1 MLKPLADLS
10 RPVSLSSKEKA
21 GSVQSDVHSQ
31 PNLFQSVLGYLGVLL
46 RLERRLLALVFS
58 YSLAIGLFSLIVP
71 LTVQE
76 LVNTFAFAIQPV
88 TIVTLAGIMVAA
100 LLFVGAFKAL
110 QYYAVE
116 MLERRFFAR
125 VAIGMAQQLPHLQF
139 LGFKPRYANYFVETV
154 FMQRAL
160 SVLLVDLINVV
171 VGGTV
176 GMTIL
181 VFYHPYFLLYGALL
195 LAGFNVV
202 FFLMSH
208 GGLKATI
215 DMSHAKYETLHWMQ
229 EISYNLLHFKATD
242 SQSILMQ
249 RTDELVAKYID
260 TRQTRFNIL
269 VRQYLASVGW
279 QAVAQSGLIATAG
292 WLVSIGQ
299 LTLGQLVAAEVVVS
313 GLLASFD
320 GVVKRM
326 GHIYYFL
333 TGLTELDYVF
343 SLPKDQASATLSVP
357 LPDPTIHG
365 IRVTC
370 KDLTVEH
377 SGMPPI
383 FSQFNLEVTP
393 GEKVGIY
400 ASTTIAKTALARVLS
415 GLEAPTGGVIRY
427 NGVDLRHLDLN
438 AINRCRGFM
447 LDSQLTLFEGTIED
461 NIVLGR
467 SYIPYS
473 DVRWALR
480 FVELEEDVD
489 ALPQGLKTHIRAPGK
504 ILAPTHIMR
513 ILLARAILSRPQ
525 ILVFDGILHN
535 LQPALRETVLRR
547 LCSKDEPWS
556 VIFVSN
562 DPNLTAHI
570 DRRLILD

>member
-1 MLKPLADLS
+1 
-10 RPVSLSSKEKA
+10 
-21 GSVQSDVHSQ
+21 VQSDVDSR
-31 PNLFQSVLGYLGVLL
+31 PNLLQSVLGFVGALF
-46 RLERRLLALVFS
+46 RLERRILALILS

-76 LVNTFAFAIQPV
+76 LTNTFAFAIQPV
-88 TIVTLAGIMVAA
+88 TIVTLAGVMIAA
-100 LLFVGAFKAL
+100 LLFVGAFRTL

-116 MLERRFFAR
+116 VLERRLFAR
-125 VAIGMAQQLPHLQF
+125 VAIGMAQQIPHLRF
-139 LGFKPRYANYFVETV
+139 LGFKPRYANHFIETV

-171 VGGTV
+171 VGGAV

-181 VFYHPYFLLYGALL
+181 VFYHPYFLLYNALL

-202 FFLMSH
+202 FLLSY

-215 DMSHAKYETLHWMQ
+215 DMSHAKYDTLHWIQ

-242 SQSILMQ
+242 SQAILMQ
-249 RTDELVAKYID
+249 RTDELVTKYVEA
-260 TRQTRFNIL
+260 RQTRFGIL
-269 VRQYLASVGW
+269 VRQYLGSVGW
-279 QAVAQSGLIATAG
+279 QAVAHGGLIATAA
-292 WLVSIGQ
+292 WLLSIGQ

-313 GLLASFD
+313 GILSSFD
-320 GVVKRM
+320 GVIKRM
-326 GHIYYFL
+326 GHIFYFM
-333 TGLTELDYVF
+333 TGLTELDFVL
-343 SLPKDQASATLSVP
+343 SLPKDQTSAMLSIP
-357 LPDPTIHG
+357 LPDPTVHG

-370 KDLTVEH
+370 KDLAIHHPGV
-377 SGMPPI
+377 PPI
-383 FSQFNLEVTP
+383 FERFNLEVTP

-400 ASTTIAKTALARVLS
+400 ASTTAAKTALARVLA

-427 NGVDLRHLDLN
+427 NGVDLRHLDLS

-447 LDSQLTLFEGTIED
+447 IDSQLTLFEGTIED

-467 SYIPYS
+467 AYIPYS

-480 FVELEEDVD
+480 FTELEEDVD
-489 ALPQGLKTHIRAPGK
+489 ALPFGLKTHIRAPGK

-525 ILVFDGILHN
+525 ILIFDGIMHN
-535 LQPALRETVLRR
+535 MQPVMRETLLRR

-556 VIFVSN
+556 IIFVSN
-562 DPNLTAHI
+562 DPNLTPHV

>member
-1 MLKPLADLS
+1 MESP
-10 RPVSLSSKEKA
+10 
-21 GSVQSDVHSQ
+21 
-31 PNLFQSVLGYLGVLL
+31 PNLFQAVIGYVGVLF
-46 RLERRLLALVFS
+46 RLERRLLALIAS

-76 LVNTFAFAIQPV
+76 LTNTFAFAIQPV
-88 TIVTLAGIMVAA
+88 TIVTLAGIMIAA
-100 LLFVGAFKAL
+100 LLFVGAFKTL

-116 MLERRFFAR
+116 VLERRFFAR
-125 VAIGMAQQLPHLQF
+125 VAIGMAQQLPHMQF
-139 LGFKPRYANYFVETV
+139 LGFKPRYANQFMETV

-160 SVLLVDLINVV
+160 SVLLVDLINVI
-171 VGGTV
+171 VGGAV

-181 VFYHPYFLLYGALL
+181 VFYHPYFLLFNALL
-195 LAGFNVV
+195 LAGFTVV
-202 FFLMSH
+202 FLLSH
-208 GGLKATI
+208 GGLKSTI
-215 DMSHAKYETLHWMQ
+215 AMSHAKYDTLHWMQ

-242 SQSILMQ
+242 SQAILMQ
-249 RTDELVAKYID
+249 RTDELVSRYID
-260 TRQTRFNIL
+260 TRQARFSIL
-269 VRQYLASVGW
+269 IRQYLGSVGW
-279 QAVAQSGLIATAG
+279 QAVAHGGLIATAA
-292 WLVSIGQ
+292 WLLSIGQ

-333 TGLTELDYVF
+333 TGLTELNFVF
-343 SLPKDQASATLSVP
+343 SLPKDQESATLSVP

-370 KDLTVEH
+370 KDLAIQHPGT
-377 SGMPPI
+377 SPI
-383 FSQFNLEVTP
+383 FARFNMEVTP

-400 ASTTIAKTALARVLS
+400 ASTTAAKTALARVLA

-427 NGVDLRHLDLN
+427 NGVDLRHLDLR

-447 LDSQLTLFEGTIED
+447 IDSQLTLFEGTIED
-461 NIVLGR
+461 NILLGR
-467 SYIPYS
+467 AYIPYS

-480 FVELEEDVD
+480 FVDLEEDVD
-489 ALPQGLKTHIRAPGK
+489 ALPQGLKTHVRAPGK
-504 ILAPTHIMR
+504 ILAQTHIMR

-525 ILVFDGILHN
+525 ILVFDGIVHN
-535 LQPALRETVLRR
+535 LQPTLRETILRR

-562 DPNLTAHI
+562 DPNLTPHV

>member
-1 MLKPLADLS
+1 M
-10 RPVSLSSKEKA
+10 
-21 GSVQSDVHSQ
+21 QSQVEGQ
-31 PNLFQSVLGYLGVLL
+31 PNLFQSVLGYIGLL
-46 RLERRLLALVFS
+46 FRLERRVLALIVS

-76 LVNTFAFAIQPV
+76 LTNTFAFAIQPV
-88 TIVTLAGIMVAA
+88 TIVTLAGVMVVA
-100 LLFVGAFKAL
+100 LLFVGAFRTL

-116 MLERRFFAR
+116 VLERRLFAR
-125 VAIGMAQQLPHLQF
+125 VAIGMAQQIPHLQF
-139 LGFKPRYANYFVETV
+139 LGFKPRYANHFMETV

-171 VGGTV
+171 VGGAV

-181 VFYHPYFLLYGALL
+181 VFYHPYFLLYNALL

-202 FFLMSH
+202 FLLSH

-215 DMSHAKYETLHWMQ
+215 NMSHAKYDTLHWMQ

-242 SQSILMQ
+242 SQAILMQ
-249 RTDELVAKYID
+249 RTDELVAKYVE
-260 TRQTRFNIL
+260 TRQTRFGIL
-269 VRQYLASVGW
+269 VRQYLGSVGW
-279 QAVAQSGLIATAG
+279 QALAHGGLIATAA
-292 WLVSIGQ
+292 WLLSIGQ
-299 LTLGQLVAAEVVVS
+299 LTLGQLVAAEVVVG
-313 GLLASFD
+313 GLLSSFD
-320 GVVKRM
+320 GVIKRM
-326 GHIYYFL
+326 GHIFYFM
-333 TGLTELDYVF
+333 TGLTELDSVF
-343 SLPKDQASATLSVP
+343 SLPKDQGSMMLSVP
-357 LPDPTIHG
+357 LPDPTVHG

-370 KDLTVEH
+370 KELAVQH
-377 SGMPPI
+377 PGAPAI
-383 FSQFNLEVTP
+383 FERFNLEVTP
-393 GEKVGIY
+393 GEKIGVY
-400 ASTTIAKTALARVLS
+400 ASTTAAKTALARVLA
-415 GLEAPTGGVIRY
+415 GLEAPTSGVIRY
-427 NGVDLRHLDLN
+427 NGVDLRHIDLS

-447 LDSQLTLFEGTIED
+447 IDSQLTLFEGTIED

-480 FVELEEDVD
+480 FTELEEDVD
-489 ALPQGLKTHIRAPGK
+489 ALPQGLKTQVRAPGK

-525 ILVFDGILHN
+525 ILIFDGIIHN
-535 LQPALRETVLRR
+535 MQPALRETLLRR

-562 DPNLTAHI
+562 DPNLTPHV

>member
-1 MLKPLADLS
+1 M
-10 RPVSLSSKEKA
+10 
-21 GSVQSDVHSQ
+21 QSHVDEQ
-31 PNLFQSVLGYLGVLL
+31 PNLFQSVVGYVGLLL
-46 RLERRLLALVFS
+46 RLERRLLALVVS

-76 LVNTFAFAIQPV
+76 LTNTFAFAIQPV
-88 TIVTLAGIMVAA
+88 TIVTLAGVMIAA
-100 LLFVGAFKAL
+100 LLFVGAFRAL

-116 MLERRFFAR
+116 VLERRLFAR
-125 VAIGMAQQLPHLQF
+125 VAIGMAQQIPHLQV
-139 LGFKPRYANYFVETV
+139 LGFKPRYANHFMETV

-171 VGGTV
+171 VGGAV

-181 VFYHPYFLLYGALL
+181 VFYHPYFLLYNALL

-202 FFLMSH
+202 FLLSH
-208 GGLKATI
+208 GGLRATI
-215 DMSHAKYETLHWMQ
+215 DMSHAKYDTLHWMQ
-229 EISYNLLHFKATD
+229 EISYTLLHFKATD
-242 SQSILMQ
+242 SSAILMQ
-249 RTDELVAKYID
+249 RTDELVGKYID
-260 TRQTRFNIL
+260 RRQTRFGIL
-269 VRQYLASVGW
+269 IRQYLGSVGW
-279 QAVAQSGLIATAG
+279 QALAHGGLIATAA
-292 WLVSIGQ
+292 WLLSIGQ

-320 GVVKRM
+320 EVVKRM
-326 GHIYYFL
+326 GHIFYFM
-333 TGLTELDYVF
+333 TGLKELDFVL
-343 SLPKDQASATLSVP
+343 SLPKDQGSSSLSVP
-357 LPDPTIHG
+357 LPDPTVHG
-365 IRVTC
+365 IRLTC
-370 KDLTVEH
+370 KDLSVH
-377 SGMPPI
+377 HAGVPAI
-383 FSQFNLEVTP
+383 FQQFNVEVTP
-393 GEKVGIY
+393 GEKIGIY
-400 ASTTIAKTALARVLS
+400 ASSTAAKTALARVLA

-427 NGVDLRHLDLN
+427 NGVDLRHIDMA

-447 LDSQLTLFEGTIED
+447 IDSQLTLFEGTIED

-480 FVELEEDVD
+480 FAELEEDVD

-513 ILLARAILSRPQ
+513 ILLARAVLARPQ
-525 ILVFDGILHN
+525 ILVFDGTLHN
-535 LQPALRETVLRR
+535 LQPVLRETVLRR

-562 DPNLTAHI
+562 DPNLTPHV
-570 DRRLILD
+570 DRRLILE

>member
-1 MLKPLADLS
+1 VD
-10 RPVSLSSKEKA
+10 E
-21 GSVQSDVHSQ
+21 Q
-31 PNLFQSVLGYLGVLL
+31 PNLFQSVVGYVGLLL
-46 RLERRLLALVFS
+46 RLERRLLTLVVS

-76 LVNTFAFAIQPV
+76 LTNTFAFAIQPV
-88 TIVTLAGIMVAA
+88 TIVTLAGVMIAA
-100 LLFVGAFKAL
+100 LLFVGAFRSL

-116 MLERRFFAR
+116 VLERRLFAR
-125 VAIGMAQQLPHLQF
+125 VAIGMAQQIPQLQV
-139 LGFKPRYANYFVETV
+139 LGFRPRYANHFMETV

-171 VGGTV
+171 VGGAV

-181 VFYHPYFLLYGALL
+181 VFYHPYFLLYNALL

-202 FFLMSH
+202 FLLSH

-215 DMSHAKYETLHWMQ
+215 AMSHAKYDTLHWMQ
-229 EISYNLLHFKATD
+229 EISYNVLHFKATD
-242 SQSILMQ
+242 SRAILMQ
-249 RTDELVAKYID
+249 RTDELVGKYIER
-260 TRQTRFNIL
+260 RQTRFGIL
-269 VRQYLASVGW
+269 IRQYLGSVGW
-279 QAVAQSGLIATAG
+279 QAIAHGGLIATAA
-292 WLVSIGQ
+292 WLLSIGQ

-320 GVVKRM
+320 EVVKRM
-326 GHIYYFL
+326 GHIFYFM
-333 TGLTELDYVF
+333 TGLNELDFVF
-343 SLPKDQASATLSVP
+343 SLPKDQTSSSLSVP
-357 LPDPTIHG
+357 LPDPSVHG
-365 IRVTC
+365 IRLTC
-370 KDLTVEH
+370 KDLSVQH
-377 SGMPPI
+377 PGVPAI
-383 FSQFNLEVTP
+383 FQQFNVEVTP
-393 GEKVGIY
+393 GEKIGIY
-400 ASTTIAKTALARVLS
+400 ASSTAAKTALARVLA

-427 NGVDLRHLDLN
+427 NGVDLRHIDMA

-447 LDSQLTLFEGTIED
+447 IDSQLTLFEGTIED

-467 SYIPYS
+467 SYVPYS

-480 FVELEEDVD
+480 FAELEEDVD

-513 ILLARAILSRPQ
+513 ILLARAVLARPQ
-525 ILVFDGILHN
+525 ILVFDGILQN
-535 LQPALRETVLRR
+535 LQPVLRETLLRR

-562 DPNLTAHI
+562 DPNLTPHV
-570 DRRLILD
+570 DRRLILE

>member
-1 MLKPLADLS
+1 
-10 RPVSLSSKEKA
+10 
-21 GSVQSDVHSQ
+21 VQPATASG
-31 PNLFQSVLGYLGVLL
+31 PNLIEAVLGYIGIVF

-88 TIVTLAGIMVAA
+88 TIVTLAGVMVAA
-100 LLFVGAFKAL
+100 LLFVGAFKSL

-125 VAIGMAQQLPHLQF
+125 VAIGMAEQLPRLQF
-139 LGFKPRYANYFVETV
+139 LGFKPRYANYFMETV
-154 FMQRAL
+154 FMQRAM
-160 SVLLVDLINVV
+160 SVLLVDLIDVV
-171 VGGTV
+171 VGGAV
-176 GMTIL
+176 GLTIL
-181 VFYHPYFLLYGALL
+181 VFYHPYFLLYAALL

-202 FFLMSH
+202 FFLLSH

-215 DMSHAKYETLHWMQ
+215 EMSHAKYETLHWMQ

-242 SQSILMQ
+242 SQALLMQ
-249 RTDELVAKYID
+249 RTDDLVGRYLEA
-260 TRQTRFNIL
+260 RQTRFGVLI
-269 VRQYLASVGW
+269 RQYLGSVGW
-279 QAVAQSGLIATAG
+279 QAIAQGGLIATAG
-292 WLVSIGQ
+292 WLVSIGE

-313 GLLASFD
+313 GLIASFD

-333 TGLTELDYVF
+333 TGLSELDFVF
-343 SLPKDQASATLSVP
+343 SLAKDKPATTLSVP

-370 KDLTVEH
+370 KDLAVQRPELA
-377 SGMPPI
+377 PI
-383 FSQFNLEVTP
+383 FSQFDLEVMP
-393 GEKVGIY
+393 GEKMGIY
-400 ASTTIAKTALARVLS
+400 ASTSIAKTALARVLA
-415 GLEAPTGGVIRY
+415 GLETPTSGVIRY
-427 NGVDLRHLDLN
+427 NGVDLRHLDIS
-438 AINRCRGFM
+438 AINRYRGFM
-447 LDSQLTLFEGTIED
+447 IDSQLSLFEGTIED

-467 SYIPYS
+467 SYVPYA
-473 DVRWALR
+473 DIRWALR

-489 ALPQGLKTHIRAPGK
+489 TLPQGLQTNVRTPGK
-504 ILAPTHIMR
+504 ILAPTHIVR

-525 ILVFDGILHN
+525 ILIFDGILHN
-535 LQPALRETVLRR
+535 LPPALRETILRR
-547 LCSKDEPWS
+547 ICSKDEPWS
-556 VIFVSN
+556 VVFVSN
-562 DPNLTAHI
+562 DPNLTSHI